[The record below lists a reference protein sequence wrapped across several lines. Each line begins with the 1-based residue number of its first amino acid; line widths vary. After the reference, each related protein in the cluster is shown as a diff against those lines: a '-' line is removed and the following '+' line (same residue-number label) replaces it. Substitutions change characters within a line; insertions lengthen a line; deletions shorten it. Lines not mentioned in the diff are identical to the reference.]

1 MPHTQ
6 KISFIGAGRMA
17 EAIIKGMI
25 SSGTC
30 LPDDAT
36 LSDRDSGRLSEMAR
50 KYGINAVPGNIE
62 AVNASDT
69 VILAVKPQAMR
80 EVLEEISGAGIS
92 KKLFISIAAGISMD
106 FLERKLPSSRVV
118 RVMPNAPCL
127 VGKGM
132 SVMCKGRHASDKD
145 MDTAGKIFSALGRT
159 LITEEEHMDA
169 VTGLSGSGPAFVYS
183 AIKGMIKGGELS
195 GLSGQ
200 DAKTLALQTFLGS
213 VATMEQSGASAAEL
227 IDMVA
232 SPGGTTVE
240 GLKVLEKYKFEK
252 AMEEAVVAAARRAG
266 ELK

>member
-1 MPHTQ
+1 
-6 KISFIGAGRMA
+6 MA
-17 EAIIKGMI
+17 EAIVKGLI
-25 SSGTC
+25 NSGVC
-30 LPDDAT
+30 LPGDLT
-36 LSDRDSGRLSEMAR
+36 VSDTDGKRLSAVAE
-50 KYGINAVPGNIE
+50 KYEVRSAAGNVE
-62 AVNASDT
+62 SAKASDT
-69 VILAVKPQAMR
+69 VILAVKPQVIHQ
-80 EVLEEISGAGIS
+80 VLDEISGAGMTD
-92 KKLFISIAAGISMD
+92 KLYISIAAGISIS
-106 FLERKLPSSRVV
+106 FIESRLGMARIV
-118 RVMPNAPCL
+118 RVMPNAPAL

-132 SVMCKGRHASDKD
+132 SVLCRGTHVSDRD
-145 MDTAGKIFSALGRT
+145 MGAAEKIFGALGRT
-159 LITEEEHMDA
+159 LITEEKHMDA

-252 AMEEAVVAAARRAG
+252 AIEEAVVAAARRAG